1 MSSVFDPNKIL
12 RLRRFLGLGV
22 EAVRQTAIY
31 LRPLAGI
38 KGSLVWGQALEKTVI
53 RARAVS

>member
-1 MSSVFDPNKIL
+1 MSSVSDPNEIL
-12 RLRRFLGLGV
+12 RLRLFLGLGV

-38 KGSLVWGQALEKTVI
+38 NGGLVWSQALEKPMI

>member
-1 MSSVFDPNKIL
+1 MSSVSDPNEIL
-12 RLRRFLGLGV
+12 RLRLFLGLGV

-38 KGSLVWGQALEKTVI
+38 KGGLGWSQALEKPVI